1 MNIAQTL
8 QQAITGHQAGETQEA
23 ERLYRFIL
31 AKEPKHPDAN
41 HCMSSKHFG
50 LLAAWFKRQ
59 ISSLGC
65 VVYRNVIAYA

>member
-50 LLAAWFKRQ
+50 LLAA
-59 ISSLGC
+59 
-65 VVYRNVIAYA
+65 